1 MNLKEIYQKFKSNEE
16 KFKNFLD
23 EKFQKNR
30 PLLYLSCDIRHS
42 GSKLAVIDSNLY
54 PAGFNN
60 LCKSFTQKAINGFQG
75 YLENYYPNTNRILI
89 FTEAHTRNKFYF
101 ENLFR
106 LSEILTSCG
115 KEVKLATVSSDFSED
130 VTSLYLENNK
140 TIELYQLK
148 KNEKKIFIGNDWIPD
163 LIISNN
169 DFSSGVD
176 PMLLDIEQPL
186 IPPIELGW
194 YQRRKS
200 NHFELYNKIAEE
212 VGNLIDLDPWMIST
226 LFTSEKN
233 VNLSDSASMER
244 LAKTVDA
251 TLALI
256 QKKYDQHNIQT
267 TPYVFVKNNS
277 GTYGMGVTYVTSG
290 EEILNMNRKLRNKM
304 VASKGGNQASDY
316 MIQEGII
323 TADSYSG
330 YPIEPVIYMV
340 GQNPI
345 GGFFRLNELKDE
357 WSSLNTKGMA
367 FACLCLHKLD
377 ESHEGAYIKC
387 QEKEILVQSCFYLAQ
402 IAALA
407 AAREIDSLS

>member
-1 MNLKEIYQKFKSNEE
+1 MNLKDIYQKFKINEE
-16 KFKNFLD
+16 KFNHFLD

-42 GSKLAVIDSNLY
+42 GNKLAVIDSNLY

-60 LCKSFTQKAINGFQG
+60 LCKAFTEKAILSFQH
-75 YLENYYPNTNRILI
+75 YLESYYPQTKRIVI

-106 LSEILTSCG
+106 LAEILTSAG
-115 KEVKLATVSSDFSED
+115 KEVKLATVSSDFTED
-130 VTSLYLENNK
+130 ITSLYLENNK

-148 KNEKKIFIGNDWIPD
+148 KNENKIFVGENWIPD

-169 DFSSGVD
+169 DFSSGID
-176 PMLLDIEQPL
+176 PILLNIEQPV
-186 IPPIELGW
+186 IPPLELGW

-200 NHFELYNKIAEE
+200 NHFELYNQISEE
-212 VGNLIDLDPWMIST
+212 VGELIDLDPWMFST

-233 VNLSDSASMER
+233 VDLTDTSSMER
-244 LAKTVDA
+244 LAKKVDE
-251 TLALI
+251 TLSLI
-256 QKKYDQHNIQT
+256 QKKQDQYHIQT
-267 TPYVFVKNNS
+267 APYVFVKNNS

-304 VASKGGNQASDY
+304 GASKGGNQATEY
-316 MIQEGII
+316 IIQEGII

-340 GQNPI
+340 GKSPI

-377 ESHEGAYIKC
+377 EPHEGTYIKC

-407 AAREIDSLS
+407 AAKEVTI